1 MHPGAW
7 RWSFWE
13 RALWGDAAVASGL
26 EAAAAFLQFGLTAV
40 TLNGERGITRPVS
53 KTYGSVSSGHAFSAL
68 EIYAEISPSRLF
80 LSLALIAVKE
90 TISRIVQ

>member
-53 KTYGSVSSGHAFSAL
+53 KTYGSALGMHSAHWRYTQKYHL
-68 EIYAEISPSRLF
+68 PDFF
-80 LSLALIAVKE
+80 LA
-90 TISRIVQ
+90 